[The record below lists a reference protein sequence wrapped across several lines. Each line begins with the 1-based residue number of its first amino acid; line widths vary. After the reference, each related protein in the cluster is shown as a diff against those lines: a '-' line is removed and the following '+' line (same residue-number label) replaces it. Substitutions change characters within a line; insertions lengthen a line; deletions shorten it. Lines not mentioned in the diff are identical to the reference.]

1 MVAWHET
8 EEEDCALLK
17 ENPLELGVLIYGEL
31 SPPRVPHRAHLRPL
45 NRRGCASLISGI
57 GPDPGGIVER
67 ESQTRFSRSD
77 AKDRFA
83 PTGGVT
89 PCHAAAASL
98 TALSM
103 DFVAKPAEAQRAQ
116 AEIPGAVSLALKG
129 VAGYAGC
136 LALASDQEAR
146 LITVI
151 TFWVGGRG

>member
-1 MVAWHET
+1 MVAWHER
-8 EEEDCALLK
+8 EEEERALLK
-17 ENPLELGVLIYGEL
+17 KNPPQLGVFLYGEL

-89 PCHAAAASL
+89 PCNAAAALLPRL
-98 TALSM
+98 TMA
-103 DFVAKPAEAQRAQ
+103 F
-116 AEIPGAVSLALKG
+116 
-129 VAGYAGC
+129 C
-136 LALASDQEAR
+136 
-146 LITVI
+146 
-151 TFWVGGRG
+151 